1 MYPAIFSNVIQGR
14 DPEEIA
20 ARTAEFGLTAVQ
32 FIPRE
37 VQVGFGFDTGSP
49 ALSDDWSRWRRAFD
63 AAGVQVVAV
72 GGYLNLLHRDLD
84 RRAAAVDAFTSYLRR
99 MNELGTTRI
108 STETGS
114 LSPTGDWDDDPANRT
129 PEAWDAFREVVT
141 GLARTAESEGVTI
154 LLEPYI
160 VNVCHTPALGVQML
174 QEIGSSA
181 LGICMDPTN
190 FFTNELAAPEFVADT
205 IKSGFAVEGPYV
217 GLAHAKDV
225 TPPAPG
231 SPKPGLPG
239 PGQGLIDYPLYLD
252 LLGGISY
259 DGPLVIEH
267 LVEAEVPDA
276 LRFVAGHIAAHSE
289 RTGS

>member
-1 MYPAIFSNVIQGR
+1 MYPAIFSNVITGR

-20 ARTAEFGLTAVQ
+20 AKTREYGLEAVQ

-37 VQVGFGFDTGSP
+37 VQVGFGFDTDSP
-49 ALSDDWSRWRRAFD
+49 ALSPDFTRWRKAYD
-63 AAGVQVVAV
+63 AAGVDIVAV
-72 GGYLNLLHRDLD
+72 GGYINLLHRDPEH
-84 RRAAAVDAFTSYLRR
+84 RAANIAAFTSFLRR
-99 MNELGTTRI
+99 MGELGTTLV

-114 LSPTGDWDDDPANRT
+114 LAPTGDWDDDPANRT
-129 PEAWDAFREVVT
+129 PEAWDGFREVIT
-141 GLARTAESEGVTI
+141 GLAAVAEAEGVTI

-160 VNVCHTPALGVQML
+160 VNICHTPELGVQMIR
-174 QEIGSSA
+174 EVGSPA

-190 FFTNELAAPEFVADT
+190 FFPNELAAPEFVAGT
-205 IKSGFAVEGPYV
+205 MKSGFAAEGPYV
-217 GLAHAKDV
+217 RLAHAKDV

-252 LLGGISY
+252 LLAGIGY

-276 LRFVAGHIAAHSE
+276 LRFVQGHIASHEE
-289 RTGS
+289 RSRS